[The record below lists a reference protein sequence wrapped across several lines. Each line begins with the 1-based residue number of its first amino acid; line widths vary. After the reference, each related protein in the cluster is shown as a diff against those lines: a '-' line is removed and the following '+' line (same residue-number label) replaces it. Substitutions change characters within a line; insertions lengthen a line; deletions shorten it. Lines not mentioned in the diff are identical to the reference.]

1 MSTKAIRNAL
11 KTQLDSAMSPR
22 PSTAWPNVSF
32 DAGTLPRLEITFD
45 GVERTGGTLKG
56 NEVLREV
63 GIFAVVVCV
72 EQGQGEDA
80 ALDYADDIAAA
91 FPEGQRI
98 AFTGGEITITQPA
111 AIRAGFPDKTAY
123 RVPVVVR
130 YAANWSI

>member
-1 MSTKAIRNAL
+1 MSTKAIRNAI
-11 KTQLDSAMSPR
+11 KAQLNSAMSPR

-32 DAGTLPRLEITFD
+32 DAGILPRLEVTFD

-63 GIFAVVVCV
+63 GFFSVVVCV

-80 ALDYADDIAAA
+80 ALDYADDIASA
-91 FPEGQRI
+91 FPEGQRLT
-98 AFTGGEITITQPA
+98 FTGGQITITQPA
-111 AIRAGFPDKTAY
+111 SIRAGFPDKTSY

-130 YAANWSI
+130 YVANWAV